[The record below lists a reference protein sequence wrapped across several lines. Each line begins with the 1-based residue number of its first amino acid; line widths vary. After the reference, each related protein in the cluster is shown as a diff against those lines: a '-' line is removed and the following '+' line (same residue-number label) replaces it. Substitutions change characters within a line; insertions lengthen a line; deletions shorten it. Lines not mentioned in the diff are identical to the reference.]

1 MTSSVCVSSGFPFE
15 TTVAI
20 SRLILAGMLDRYP
33 GLKLLLAHAGGTLPF
48 LAGRLDSCVS
58 TDLGEYHFSI
68 CDLPRRPAS
77 SLLPLRWAARFHPGI
92 GF

>member
-1 MTSSVCVSSGFPFE
+1 M
-15 TTVAI
+15 AI
-20 SRLILAGMLDRYP
+20 SRLILAGVLDRYP

-58 TDLGEYHFSI
+58 TDLGEHQFSS
-68 CDLPRRPAS
+68 CVTCLDVQH
-77 SLLPLRWAARFHPGI
+77 PLYCYYAGPPFHPQI